1 MIRIN
6 LLPYRAA
13 RRKENIRKQSS
24 IFFFSF
30 LLVVVI
36 GLFYNMRLQKKI
48 DNLNTTIKND
58 EIMLAK
64 FEKQAKEVD
73 RIKNAFNNLEKKTG
87 VIKSLEIKRKAAV
100 CLLDNMTKVVAEH
113 TSISGSDSLS
123 DKDDTPVKRLWFT
136 NFQAKGNN
144 VGIKGI
150 AMDNKTVADFMTRL
164 ENSKLYKNV
173 NLKTLKQQKITK
185 LNLKNFDITCIK
197 ISLNNTESK
206 K

>member
-13 RRKENIRKQSS
+13 RRKD
-24 IFFFSF
+24 SF

-48 DNLNTTIKND
+48 DNLNTKIKNNK
-58 EIMLAK
+58 IMLAK

-87 VIKSLEIKRKAAV
+87 VIKNLEIKRKAAV

>member
-13 RRKENIRKQSS
+13 RRKENIRKQIS

-48 DNLNTTIKND
+48 DNLNTKIKNNK
-58 EIMLAK
+58 IMLAK

-73 RIKNAFNNLEKKTG
+73 RIKNSFNNLEKKTG
-87 VIKSLEIKRKAAV
+87 VIKNLEIKRKAAV

>member
-13 RRKENIRKQSS
+13 RRKENIRKQIS

-48 DNLNTTIKND
+48 DNLNTKIKNNK
-58 EIMLAK
+58 IMLAK

-87 VIKSLEIKRKAAV
+87 VIKNLEIKRKAAV

-123 DKDDTPVKRLWFT
+123 DKDDIPVKRLWFT

>member
-13 RRKENIRKQSS
+13 RKKENIRKQIS
-24 IFFFSF
+24 IFFLS
-30 LLVVVI
+30 LLFVFV
-36 GLFYNMRLQKKI
+36 GLLFYNMSFQKRI
-48 DNLNTTIKND
+48 DNLNAEIKNNK
-58 EIMLAK
+58 IMLSK
-64 FEKQAKEVD
+64 VEQQAKEVD
-73 RIKNAFNNLEKKTG
+73 KIKNLFNNLENKTG
-87 VIKSLEIKRKAAV
+87 VIKNLETKRKAAV
-100 CLLDNMTKVVAEH
+100 YLLDNMTKMVAENM
-113 TSISGSDSLS
+113 SISESDSLPN
-123 DKDDTPVKRLWFT
+123 KDNTPVKRLWFT

-144 VGIKGI
+144 VGINGI
-150 AMDNKTVADFMTRL
+150 AMDNKTVADFMIRL

-173 NLKTLKQQKITK
+173 SLKTLKQQKITK

>member
-13 RRKENIRKQSS
+13 RRKENIRKQIS

-48 DNLNTTIKND
+48 DNLNKKIKNNK
-58 EIMLAK
+58 IMLAK

-87 VIKSLEIKRKAAV
+87 VIKNLEIKRKAAV

>member
-13 RRKENIRKQSS
+13 RRKENIRKQIS

-48 DNLNTTIKND
+48 DDLNTKIKNNK
-58 EIMLAK
+58 IMLAK

-87 VIKSLEIKRKAAV
+87 VIKNLEIKRKAAV

>member
-13 RRKENIRKQSS
+13 RKKENIRKQIS

-30 LLVVVI
+30 LVVVAI
-36 GLFYNMRLQKKI
+36 VLFYNMSLQKRI
-48 DNLNTTIKND
+48 DVLNTKIAENKK
-58 EIMLAK
+58 MLAK

-73 RIKNAFNNLEKKTG
+73 RIKNAFNNLEKKTK
-87 VIKSLEIKRKAAV
+87 VIKNLETKRKDAV
-100 CLLDNMTKVVAEH
+100 CMLDNMTKVVAEH

-123 DKDDTPVKRLWFT
+123 DKDNTPVKRLWFT
-136 NFQAKGNN
+136 NFEAKGNN

-150 AMDNKTVADFMTRL
+150 AMDSKTVADFMTRL
-164 ENSKLYKNV
+164 EVSKLYNNV
-173 NLKTLKQQKITK
+173 NLKTLKQQKIGK

>member
-13 RRKENIRKQSS
+13 RTKENIRKQIS
-24 IFFFSF
+24 IFFLSLIF
-30 LLVVVI
+30 VVVI
-36 GLFYNMRLQKKI
+36 LLFYNMSFQKRI
-48 DNLNTTIKND
+48 DNLNTNIKNNK
-58 EIMLAK
+58 IMLAK

-73 RIKNAFNNLEKKTG
+73 KIKNAFNNLEKKTG
-87 VIKSLEIKRKAAV
+87 VIEDLETKRKAAV
-100 CLLDNMTKVVAEH
+100 CLLDNMTKMVAEH
-113 TSISGSDSLS
+113 MPMSASDSLS
-123 DKDDTPVKRLWFT
+123 SKDDTPVKRLWFT
-136 NFQAKGNN
+136 DFQAKGNN

-150 AMDNKTVADFMTRL
+150 AMDSKTVADFMTRL
-164 ENSKLYKNV
+164 ENSKFYENV
-173 NLKTLKQQKITK
+173 NLKTLKQQKITT

>member
-13 RRKENIRKQSS
+13 RRKENIRKQIS

-48 DNLNTTIKND
+48 DDLNTKIKNNK
-58 EIMLAK
+58 IMLAK

-87 VIKSLEIKRKAAV
+87 VIKNLEIKRKAAV
-100 CLLDNMTKVVAEH
+100 CLLDNMTKVVVEH
-113 TSISGSDSLS
+113 TSISGSDSLL
-123 DKDDTPVKRLWFT
+123 DKDNTPVKRLWFT

>member
-13 RRKENIRKQSS
+13 RRKENIRKQIS

-48 DNLNTTIKND
+48 DNLNTKIISNK
-58 EIMLAK
+58 IMLAK

-73 RIKNAFNNLEKKTG
+73 RIKNSFNNLEKKTG
-87 VIKSLEIKRKAAV
+87 VIKNLEIKRKAAV

>member
-13 RRKENIRKQSS
+13 RRKENIRKQIS

-48 DNLNTTIKND
+48 DNLNTKIKNNK
-58 EIMLAK
+58 IMLAK

-87 VIKSLEIKRKAAV
+87 VIKNLEIKRKAAV

-113 TSISGSDSLS
+113 TSIPGSDLLS
-123 DKDDTPVKRLWFT
+123 DKDNTQVKRLWFT

-173 NLKTLKQQKITK
+173 NLKTIKQQKITK

>member
-13 RRKENIRKQSS
+13 RRKENIRKQIS

-48 DNLNTTIKND
+48 DNLNTKIKNNK
-58 EIMLAK
+58 IMLAK

-87 VIKSLEIKRKAAV
+87 VIKNLEIKRKAAV